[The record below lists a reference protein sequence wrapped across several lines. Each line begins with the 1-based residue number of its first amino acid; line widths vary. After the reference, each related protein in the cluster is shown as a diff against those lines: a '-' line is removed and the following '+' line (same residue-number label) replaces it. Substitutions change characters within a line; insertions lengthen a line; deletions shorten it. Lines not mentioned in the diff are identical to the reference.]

1 MIYWNHVAKNI
12 LWKIEEKIKNWDLQ
26 SGFFLVA
33 GPKNIWKKSLIK
45 ELINRIW
52 VLPTDV
58 LFVEDEWKIDG
69 KIHTIKVD
77 SDDDKQPWARQIA
90 EFLSTT
96 WFWNFKIVFI
106 ENIER
111 MTVSSAN
118 ALLKIFEEPPK
129 WVFIF
134 ATTSNKNKILDTILS
149 RAILINMF
157 PLNKEDFDEF
167 LAQNMISLDEHK
179 KNILYAVSWWR
190 IGLANKLLEEN
201 SELLD
206 KIEEFITLEEKNSDI
221 NSRFTLLKDFIQ
233 DGSIN
238 LFLDWLIFYYSHT
251 NQFTKV
257 DKIIDIKIKNQANV
271 NLENLLFDYLI

>member
-1 MIYWNHVAKNI
+1 MIYWNHVAKSI
-12 LWKIEEKIKNWDLQ
+12 LAKIENKIKDWELQ
-26 SGFFLVA
+26 SWFFLIA
-33 GPKNIWKKSLIK
+33 WPKNIWKKSLVK
-45 ELINRIW
+45 ELVNKIW
-52 VLPTDV
+52 VLPTDI
-58 LFVEDEWKIDG
+58 LFVEDEWKKDG
-69 KIHTIKVD
+69 KNYIIKVD
-77 SDDDKQPWARQIA
+77 SDDDKQPGARQIA
-90 EFLSTT
+90 GFLSTT
-96 WFWNFKIVFI
+96 WFGDFKIVFI

-111 MTVSSAN
+111 MNISSAN

-179 KNILYAVSWWR
+179 KNILFAVSWWR
-190 IGLANKLLEEN
+190 IWLANKLLKEN
-201 SELLD
+201 DELLS
-206 KIEEFITLEEKNSDI
+206 KIEEYLQLEEKKSDI
-221 NSRFTLLKDFIQ
+221 NSRFSLLKEFIQ

-251 NQFTKV
+251 NQFVKV
-257 DKIIDIKIKNQANV
+257 DKIIDLKIKNQANV
-271 NLENLLFDYLI
+271 NLENLLFDYLF

>member
-1 MIYWNHVAKNI
+1 MIYWNYVAKSI
-12 LWKIEEKIKNWDLQ
+12 LAKIENKIKDWELQ
-26 SGFFLVA
+26 SWFFLIA
-33 GPKNIWKKSLIK
+33 WPKNIWKKSLVK
-45 ELINRIW
+45 ELVNKIW
-52 VLPTDV
+52 VLPTDI
-58 LFVEDEWKIDG
+58 LFVEDEWKKDG
-69 KIHTIKVD
+69 KNYIIKVD
-77 SDDDKQPWARQIA
+77 SDDDKQPGARQIA

-96 WFWNFKIVFI
+96 WFGDFKVVFI

-111 MTVSSAN
+111 MNVSSAN

-179 KNILYAVSWWR
+179 KNILFAVSWWR
-190 IGLANKLLEEN
+190 IWLANKLLKEN
-201 SELLD
+201 DELLS
-206 KIEEFITLEEKNSDI
+206 KIEEYLQLEEKNSDI
-221 NSRFTLLKDFIQ
+221 NSRFSLLKEFIQ

-238 LFLDWLIFYYSHT
+238 LFLDWLIFYYSHI
-251 NQFTKV
+251 NNFEKV
-257 DKIIDIKIKNQANV
+257 DKIIDIKIKNQVNV
-271 NLENLLFDYLI
+271 NLENLLFEYLL